1 MRLLAEFDAAVDP
14 FDQPAESS
22 TLDDLPAVTAASGVH
37 LFSGAPDEKP
47 RVDYLMTLQYHGF
60 SYHGAKRTGCGH

>member
-1 MRLLAEFDAAVDP
+1 
-14 FDQPAESS
+14 
-22 TLDDLPAVTAASGVH
+22 VH